1 MNIDFTPF
9 YLSLKLAFISTAILF
24 FLVLPVAFWLS
35 RASFR
40 FKPVLEAVI
49 SLPLVLPPSVL
60 GFYMLVFL
68 SPYNF
73 LGKFF

>member
-60 GFYMLVFL
+60 GFYMLVLICFWW
-68 SPYNF
+68 SV
-73 LGKFF
+73 